1 MRPRTGCFRQSPGAL
16 YPLLSKHDEA
26 LNRFFSNAFT
36 FARRFYDQ
44 LPVKFDH
51 DWCGVTQ
58 LGWDEKSQHKI
69 AQMLS
74 MDLPAELAVAV
85 EANAV
90 EQITGVATNCSGITY
105 PQGGWLCPAE
115 LTRNVLELAQQ
126 QGLQIYYQ
134 YQLQNLSRKDD
145 CWLLNLQEIS
155 KQHTA

>member
-1 MRPRTGCFRQSPGAL
+1 MRLLLLVGFTTN
-16 YPLLSKHDEA
+16 YPLNLIMTG
-26 LNRFFSNAFT
+26 R
-36 FARRFYDQ
+36 
-44 LPVKFDH
+44 
-51 DWCGVTQ
+51 CGVTQ

-126 QGLQIYYQ
+126 QGLQIRYQ
-134 YQLQNLSRKDD
+134 HQLQDLPARMTVG
-145 CWLLNLQEIS
+145 C
-155 KQHTA
+155 

>member
-1 MRPRTGCFRQSPGAL
+1 
-16 YPLLSKHDEA
+16 
-26 LNRFFSNAFT
+26 
-36 FARRFYDQ
+36 
-44 LPVKFDH
+44 
-51 DWCGVTQ
+51 
-58 LGWDEKSQHKI
+58 
-69 AQMLS
+69 

-134 YQLQNLSRKDD
+134 YELQNLSVAT
-145 CWLLNLQEIS
+145 LLVVEFCRRSASNTQRSGTGRDGHQMGPVVQPKHRDSSGVFGCRAGQPYSDNAGTGRAEAGAVL
-155 KQHTA
+155 

>member
-1 MRPRTGCFRQSPGAL
+1 
-16 YPLLSKHDEA
+16 KHDEA

-36 FARRFYDQ
+36 FARRFYDL

-115 LTRNVLELAQQ
+115 LTRNVLKLAQQ
-126 QGLQIYYQ
+126 QGLQIHYQ
-134 YQLQNLSRKDD
+134 YQLQDLSRKDD
-145 CWLLNLQEIS
+145 CWLLNFAGDQQATHSVVVLANGHQI
-155 KQHTA
+155 